1 MKKVMGKLLS
11 AMLILTLVFTSAS
24 VAFADSSE
32 TGAGEMKAKVS
43 SVQTEDAVQA
53 PQLEMKL

>member
-32 TGAGEMKAKVS
+32 TGAGEMKAEVS
-43 SVQTEDAVQA
+43 SVQTEDAA
-53 PQLEMKL
+53 DTAAIS